1 MCPANRRQAP
11 TAAHRRATR
20 VPAWTQ
26 RAATATLC
34 LAQLIYAA
42 CATTHARPEVP
53 VAAAASAAAPEAP
66 RCPPGTFDYGDG
78 MVACALPAETTAAL
92 RQARAAA
99 LQAAGSRQSNF
110 LAEQPWRPHVSVI
123 YGVTED
129 RATPAQRALAAFV
142 TGRHG
147 TRACFGGL
155 HYWDDAHGNKT
166 TLVVDVDEPA
176 GQLTILHDALAT
188 AAQIG
193 SRYAYHPHVT
203 LAYLQLAVRLQPT
216 EEAAILAP
224 LAKACWQGNA
234 FYVTD
239 PCGREL
245 SNQRMI
251 D

>member
-1 MCPANRRQAP
+1 MCPANCRQA
-11 TAAHRRATR
+11 ATR
-20 VPAWTQ
+20 HTAQVPAWAQ

-34 LAQLIYAA
+34 LTLLTHAA
-42 CATTHARPEVP
+42 CATTHARSEAP
-53 VAAAASAAAPEAP
+53 VAAATSAATPDAP

-78 MVACALPAETTAAL
+78 MVACALPAETTTAL

-99 LQAAGSRQSNF
+99 LQAAGSRQSTF

-176 GQLTILHDALAT
+176 GQLTTLHDALAR

-203 LAYLQLAVRLQPT
+203 LAYLQLGVRLQPP

-224 LAKACWQGNA
+224 LAKACWDGNA

-245 SNQRMI
+245 FTQRMV